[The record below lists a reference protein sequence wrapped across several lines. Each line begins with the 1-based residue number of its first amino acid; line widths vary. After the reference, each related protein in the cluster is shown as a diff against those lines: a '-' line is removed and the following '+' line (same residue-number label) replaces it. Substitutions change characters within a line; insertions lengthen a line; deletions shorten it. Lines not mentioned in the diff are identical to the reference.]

1 MKKRSPVVPAL
12 AALAALFLAPLAE
25 ASLARTAPPANEPPA
40 LTLASPAPE
49 PSGFSLFDGHE
60 LARSENDHAQSF
72 HPLAAVSLLS
82 EDASLDLALEPEAR
96 YPKTRVWAIDVLGS
110 TLVSRSSE
118 LSLESHW
125 ACGDFSCGLAS
136 GGRKDPLGLERV
148 TPSGG
153 VNPLADTLSE
163 EDLSWWAI
171 LRDTAGNTLTDF
183 LMLDTIAEKS
193 AVVGDTTRSTGERV
207 WAGTV
212 GLGTAAFDVAGGE
225 ILGTAGKVVTRIP
238 GVKNALAKVGESA
251 VGRLLARDVR
261 SLLPS
266 EAAQAATPRGVNL
279 ARPKRLQS
287 KPEGV
292 EFGPPRG
299 GGGDEA
305 ARAYAYQV
313 TGGAEKA
320 IYVNGVEFEGVANG
334 VLIDAKRASAVGS
347 FYDIT
352 GADAF
357 TRNVRIPKILD
368 QARRQL
374 RAVRGTQ
381 FKGIRWEV
389 ADERVAAELQ
399 RLMQQQNLAIAVVP
413 RAARP

>member
-1 MKKRSPVVPAL
+1 M
-12 AALAALFLAPLAE
+12 
-25 ASLARTAPPANEPPA
+25 
-40 LTLASPAPE
+40 
-49 PSGFSLFDGHE
+49 
-60 LARSENDHAQSF
+60 
-72 HPLAAVSLLS
+72 
-82 EDASLDLALEPEAR
+82 
-96 YPKTRVWAIDVLGS
+96 
-110 TLVSRSSE
+110 
-118 LSLESHW
+118 
-125 ACGDFSCGLAS
+125 
-136 GGRKDPLGLERV
+136 
-148 TPSGG
+148 
-153 VNPLADTLSE
+153 ADTLSE